1 MWKMYEQNPRLQWK
15 LYDSQTQTLWFN
27 LKVSWV
33 QKNKSVSK
41 NHWMCDARR
50 KDKNKYI
57 EHESIEHLCTLFVS
71 ICVFSFDCGKVM
83 LNFICYSPEK
93 KIRHITDLKPNSI
106 NNNKESLVIF
116 TVRK

>member
-1 MWKMYEQNPRLQWK
+1 
-15 LYDSQTQTLWFN
+15 
-27 LKVSWV
+27 
-33 QKNKSVSK
+33 
-41 NHWMCDARR
+41 MCDARR

-57 EHESIEHLCTLFVS
+57 EHESIEHLCALFVS
-71 ICVFSFDCGKVM
+71 IFVFSFDCGKNDAQFY
-83 LNFICYSPEK
+83 LLFTRK